1 MSCPLPPPSTRALR
15 PSRLPTSAATKP
27 AKKVPAT
34 DDATSGA
41 FALLAVAGLVVAGT
55 AVKVRK

>member
-1 MSCPLPPPSTRALR
+1 MPCPLPPASTRALW
-15 PSRLPTSAATKP
+15 PSRLPTPAATKS
-27 AKKVPAT
+27 AKKVAAT
-34 DDATSGA
+34 GDAISGA